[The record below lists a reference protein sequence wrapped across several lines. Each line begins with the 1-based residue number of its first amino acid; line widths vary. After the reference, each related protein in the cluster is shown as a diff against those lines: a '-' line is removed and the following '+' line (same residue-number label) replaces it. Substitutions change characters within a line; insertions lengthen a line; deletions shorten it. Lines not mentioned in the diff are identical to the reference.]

1 MYGIGDCQPLNQNI
15 QIESDHMPHV
25 AVSMIGLYRNIARKD
40 DYIEV
45 SGVLEQVEEL
55 RTGKT
60 SFQLVVGSGTTE
72 NEYMHLDSKKETR

>member
-1 MYGIGDCQPLNQNI
+1 MFRPAMYGIGDCQPLNQNI
-15 QIESDHMPHV
+15 QIESDHMPSV

-60 SFQLVVGSGTTE
+60 SFQLVVGSGTTQR
-72 NEYMHLDSKKETR
+72 EYMQLV